1 MTSPLRFALAA
12 LLAAALPAAG
22 GAQESVLDR
31 PIEKEGWPIEV
42 TRRPLTLAESMIEVT
57 VPVGIGISKD
67 RNGKPITL
75 SPSIY
80 YGVSDGLTVGIR
92 HFAGLCFS
100 GTPDC
105 SRVYE
110 DVSVD
115 TLWRLWRGVSTDL
128 ALGVALNASP
138 ITDPLALS
146 GEARLLGRFRAGP
159 AALMVAPTFEVGIT
173 NRDTIAVRTA
183 PLAFPLATVPFG
195 YFHGYVQEQRLGNR
209 ELIRV
214 PVSLAVQA
222 TPALAL
228 ALGASLDGPLSPPV
242 GSFSDL
248 YTIPVGVVLVFSP
261 SNMLDLGASL
271 TFLNLLGNQRAGV
284 DRTDLRAMQA
294 FVSVRL

>member
-12 LLAAALPAAG
+12 LLTVAVPAAG
-22 GAQESVLDR
+22 RAQESVLDR

-42 TRRPLTLAESMIEVT
+42 TRRPLTLAETMIEVT
-57 VPVGIGISKD
+57 VPVGIGLSKD
-67 RNGKPITL
+67 RSGKPVTL

-105 SRVYE
+105 RHAYE

-146 GEARLLGRFRAGP
+146 AEARLLGRFRAGP

-173 NRDTIAVRTA
+173 NRDTAAVRTA

-195 YFHGYVQEQRLGNR
+195 YFQEEIGNR
-209 ELIRV
+209 EQLRV
-214 PVSLAVQA
+214 PVSLTVQA

-248 YTIPVGVVLVFSP
+248 YTIPVGAALVFSP
-261 SNMLDLGASL
+261 SNMLDVGASF
-271 TFLNLLGNQRAGV
+271 TFLNLLGKQPAIG
-284 DRTDLRAMQA
+284 DRTDPRAMQA
-294 FVSVRL
+294 FVSYRL